1 MLLHCLSLDSSCPD
15 GQYLDV
21 STLKESCMPCAKG
34 TYSLGGSVRYNNW
47 TILPPEFDTYAIKD
61 YSERI
66 QNANETSCK

>member
-1 MLLHCLSLDSSCPD
+1 
-15 GQYLDV
+15 
-21 STLKESCMPCAKG
+21 MPCAKG